1 MHQNTMALR
10 LRACKARLP
19 VKIAGCTGT
28 QLARDS
34 TEIMQIDEKRATG
47 RYYTRGNPFL
57 SNPFR
62 AWAAALNLNQ
72 QTVLEPFA
80 GDNSIPRLI
89 REAQLQCRDW
99 ALFDIEPAAAAV
111 QQRDTLADFPTGFD
125 VCITNPPWLARNSAT
140 RRGLPFPSDTQHD
153 DIYKYALEKCLTHCK
168 WVAAIIPEA
177 FIRSGLFLHRL
188 RDFVS
193 LVPQKQQVR
202 AYKARLPGNIE
213 VRACKASL
221 SGDGGKAAP
230 LVPQKQQGRA
240 YKARLPGNVEG
251 RAYKARLPGDSGKA
265 APFVPQKQQ
274 VRAGKARL
282 PGNGEVRA
290 CKARLPG
297 DGETARLP
305 EDGGKAAPFMFA
317 DTEHPVGLA
326 LFGPALQVGALSVK
340 IWRNN
345 QFLGELEELRSHLP
359 MPSRNREIVFNE
371 PTGNVGLIAV
381 DNTVSA
387 SIRFCPP
394 AELEGY
400 PVRYQGR
407 SITKLNVPWQ
417 VDVAELNAHLANI
430 REKTH
435 DVFLTA
441 FKGLRRDGQ
450 YRRRLDWALARA
462 IVDAAQPETS
472 ALFNIGN

>member
-1 MHQNTMALR
+1 MAPR

-57 SNPFR
+57 STPFR
-62 AWAAALNLNQ
+62 AWAATLNLNQ

-99 ALFDIEPAAAAV
+99 ALFDIEPAAPAV

-177 FIRSGLFLHRL
+177 FIRNGLFLHRL

-193 LVPQKQQVR
+193 LVPRKQQVR
-202 AYKARLPGNIE
+202 AYKARLPGNGE
-213 VRACKASL
+213 GRAYKARL
-221 SGDGGKAAP
+221 PGDGGKAAP
-230 LVPQKQQGRA
+230 LVPQKQQVRA
-240 YKARLPGNVEG
+240 C
-251 RAYKARLPGDSGKA
+251 KARLPGDVEGRACKARLPEDGGKA

-274 VRAGKARL
+274 VRAYKARL
-282 PGNGEVRA
+282 PVDVEGRA
-290 CKARLPG
+290 CKARLPVDVEG
-297 DGETARLP
+297 RACKARLP

-359 MPSRNREIVFNE
+359 LPSRNREIVFNE

-472 ALFNIGN
+472 ALFNIGH

>member
-1 MHQNTMALR
+1 
-10 LRACKARLP
+10 
-19 VKIAGCTGT
+19 
-28 QLARDS
+28 
-34 TEIMQIDEKRATG
+34 MQIDEKRATG

-57 SNPFR
+57 STPFR

-111 QQRDTLADFPTGFD
+111 QQRDTLADFPKGFD

-193 LVPQKQQVR
+193 LVPQKQHVR
-202 AYKARLPGNIE
+202 AGKARLPGNVE
-213 VRACKASL
+213 GRACKAGL

-230 LVPQKQQGRA
+230 FVPQKQHVRA
-240 YKARLPGNVEG
+240 YKARLPGNVEV
-251 RAYKARLPGDSGKA
+251 RAYKARLPGN
-265 APFVPQKQQ
+265 V
-274 VRAGKARL
+274 
-282 PGNGEVRA
+282 EVRA
-290 CKARLPG
+290 CKARLPE

-305 EDGGKAAPFMFA
+305 GDGGKAAPFMFA

-359 MPSRNREIVFNE
+359 LPSRNREIVFNE

-394 AELEGY
+394 AELERY

-407 SITKLNVPWQ
+407 SITKLNVPWL

-472 ALFNIGN
+472 ALFNIGH

>member
-1 MHQNTMALR
+1 
-10 LRACKARLP
+10 
-19 VKIAGCTGT
+19 
-28 QLARDS
+28 
-34 TEIMQIDEKRATG
+34 MQIDEKRATG

-57 SNPFR
+57 LKPFR
-62 AWAAALNLNQ
+62 AWAATLNLDRQ
-72 QTVLEPFA
+72 IALEPFA
-80 GDNSIPRLI
+80 GDNSIPQLISEARLK
-89 REAQLQCRDW
+89 CRDW
-99 ALFDIEPAAAAV
+99 ALFDIEPAAAEV
-111 QQRDTLADFPTGFD
+111 QQRDTLADFPKGFD

-140 RRGLPFPSDTQHD
+140 RRGLPFPSDSRHD
-153 DIYKYALEKCLTHCK
+153 DIYKYALEKCLTHCQ

-193 LVPQKQQVR
+193 LVPDVR
-202 AYKARLPGNIE
+202 GCKPRLP
-213 VRACKASL
+213 
-221 SGDGGKAAP
+221 GDGGKASP
-230 LVPQKQQGRA
+230 LVNGDVRGWKP
-240 YKARLPGNVEG
+240 RLPGN
-251 RAYKARLPGDSGKA
+251 
-265 APFVPQKQQ
+265 
-274 VRAGKARL
+274 
-282 PGNGEVRA
+282 
-290 CKARLPG
+290 
-297 DGETARLP
+297 GETARLP
-305 EDGGKAAPFMFA
+305 EDGGKASPFMFA

-326 LFGPALQVGALSVK
+326 LFGPAPTASVR

-345 QFLGELEELRSHLP
+345 QLLGELAALRAYLP
-359 MPSRNREIVFNE
+359 LPSRNRDIVFNE
-371 PTGNVGLIAV
+371 PNGNVGLIAI

-394 AELEGY
+394 AALAGY

-417 VDVAELNAHLANI
+417 VDVAVLNAHLANI

-462 IVDAAQPETS
+462 IVDAAHSETS
-472 ALFNIGN
+472 ALSRACCLLSEAGCPG

>member
-1 MHQNTMALR
+1 MAPR

-19 VKIAGCTGT
+19 VKIARCTGT
-28 QLARDS
+28 QLAQDS

-57 SNPFR
+57 STPFR
-62 AWAAALNLNQ
+62 AWAAAINLNQ

-89 REAQLQCRDW
+89 RGAQLQCRDW

-111 QQRDTLADFPTGFD
+111 QQRDTLADFPKGFD

-202 AYKARLPGNIE
+202 AYKARLPGN
-213 VRACKASL
+213 
-221 SGDGGKAAP
+221 G
-230 LVPQKQQGRA
+230 
-240 YKARLPGNVEG
+240 EG
-251 RAYKARLPGDSGKA
+251 
-265 APFVPQKQQ
+265 
-274 VRAGKARL
+274 
-282 PGNGEVRA
+282 RA

-305 EDGGKAAPFMFA
+305 GDGGKASPFMFA

-345 QFLGELEELRSHLP
+345 QFLGELEELRSHMPL
-359 MPSRNREIVFNE
+359 PSRNREIVFNE

-381 DNTVSA
+381 DNTISA

-462 IVDAAQPETS
+462 IIDAAQPETS
-472 ALFNIGN
+472 ALFNIGS